1 MSFVST
7 GFVFYCFLTVVL
19 YYLVPQKLKWLI
31 LLIASYI
38 FYALNNLYALIFIVA
53 STFVSY
59 IIALRLSSIANICE
73 EKRNATTD
81 KQERKTIKI
90 HYNTIKKRYLILAL
104 FFLYRYS
111 CRP

>member
-19 YYLVPQKLKWLI
+19 YYLVPQKVKWLI
-31 LLIASYI
+31 LLIASYV

-59 IIALRLSSIANICE
+59 IIALRLSSITDICE
-73 EKRNATTD
+73 EKRNATND
-81 KQERKTIKI
+81 KQERKNIKK
-90 HYNTIKKRYLILAL
+90 HFSSIKKRYVTFAL
-104 FFLYRYS
+104 FFA
-111 CRP
+111 